1 MGFLPVSDRHKLFTG
16 FTRVLLPAALG
27 KPQVPLSVRAVMTAL
42 LPKSFER
49 TIPSARW
56 KGYAGR
62 QLGTAD
68 GQLKTIG
75 SEGVLWQSL
84 NA

>member
-1 MGFLPVSDRHKLFTG
+1 MGFLPVSDRHKLFTD

-49 TIPSARW
+49 TIPSACW

-62 QLGTAD
+62 QLGTAE
-68 GQLKTIG
+68 GHLRTSG
-75 SEGVLWQSL
+75 CEGVMCLYL